1 MIRKSYLDLQKT
13 KPGTVQRSWL
23 MFEFIHNNKLTECF
37 SLLNQTQQN
46 YEKNVFFTLYIKYVQ
61 RI

>member
-1 MIRKSYLDLQKT
+1 MIRFKYPDLQKA
-13 KPGTVQRSWL
+13 KPGTWDRSWL
-23 MFEFIHNNKLTECF
+23 MFELIRNYKLTECF

-46 YEKNVFFTLYIKYVQ
+46 YEKNVFFTLCIKCAQ